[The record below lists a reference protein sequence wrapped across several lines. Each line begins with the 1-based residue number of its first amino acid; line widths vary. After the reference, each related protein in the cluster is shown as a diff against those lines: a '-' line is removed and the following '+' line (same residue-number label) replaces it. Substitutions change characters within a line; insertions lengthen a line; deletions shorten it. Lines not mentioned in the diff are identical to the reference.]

1 MPITYP
7 TTRLGVKIEIFL
19 VGTGWTDISAYVLYN
34 TRVRCKRGV
43 GIEDTGAGQPNSI
56 TFTLDNTDRRFSPR
70 NVTGP
75 YYGRLRQNTKLRY
88 SLDAGNGY
96 VQRAQGEVPNWTPS
110 EPPDGPRTLQI
121 EAVDV
126 RRRYQKGTPPL
137 NSPLY
142 NATLAAEPVTYV
154 PLEEGDSATR
164 ASLSGGGRATGATI
178 TSSGT
183 IDFAADSDLPG
194 SKPVAKL
201 TANSQIITSVGGFGY
216 DRHWQVDWFMKI
228 PSALPG
234 TTIFRRVTTNGTAI
248 KWDCQADATNY
259 RIIGYNAAGT
269 MAADS
274 GNVAVAGLFIGQ
286 WVHCRL
292 MSERMFPSTSIW
304 EWQFTVTPISGAS
317 PSVVGQSSLA
327 GTVGNVLTEG
337 VIAQAGNAGISVGH
351 SATYDLYDF
360 TAGLDDAAT
369 GYTGESPTDRFLRLC
384 DEESVT
390 ASVRSNGTD
399 MVAMGPQRSLDFMS
413 NVRECLAANEGYLDA
428 DTTGNLRMT
437 SRTYLENRAVAMTI
451 SHSSRRAF
459 NIVGAETDK
468 LLENYFTAQRVNGGS
483 VLSAVEDGPY
493 NISDPGDDPDGVG
506 RYPGGETYNLDS
518 DAALADHANYH
529 TYRGTIDHPALDSL
543 KIHFGR
549 SGVSAALL
557 ATWLTMDT
565 FQRVQVTSP
574 PTSLGVDTLDQMV
587 FGWTETADQF
597 ELVVDMNCRPAAA
610 WTVATVESDER
621 LDSEDHFLLH
631 ALTTGDTSARI
642 YSASSE
648 VQATY
653 WDHRDGDYKVRILGE
668 DCLVT
673 NVSGL
678 NAQAA
683 PSFIAAGTGAS
694 ASSGSITPGLP
705 AGMQKGDL
713 MLLLASTRNDG
724 TGTVATPSGWSRI
737 QDVDNQTLFG
747 KIHSGSE
754 SAPLVTFIN
763 GAANEDTLAQMAALR
778 NVALLGRGSTLTP
791 RVLASAITLNV
802 SAQNV
807 DLPAAVSAPRQ
818 NTVEIYFGWKK
829 DDVTTVG
836 SLGSPPTR
844 IGVVSST
851 AGNDACQFWDYRI
864 NTDVV
869 SSVIG
874 FWTMTGGVP
883 AVSNGAVVVLDA
895 NVQIMTLTRAQN
907 GASLTHQAG
916 EQVRVKTPIVLAL
929 PES

>member
-34 TRVRCKRGV
+34 TRVKCKRGI
-43 GIEDTGAGQPNSI
+43 GIEDTGSGQPNSI
-56 TFTLDNTDRRFSPR
+56 TLTLDNTDRRFSPR

-88 SLDAGNGY
+88 SIDAGTGY
-96 VQRAQGEVPNWTPS
+96 VQRAQGEVPNWTPR
-110 EPPDGPRTLQI
+110 EPVDGARTLQI

-126 RRRYQKGTPPL
+126 RRRYAKGTPPL

-142 NATLAAEPVTYV
+142 NSILLVDPVTYM
-154 PLEEGDSATR
+154 PLEEGTEATR
-164 ASLSGGGRATGATI
+164 ASLSGAGLATGATI

-183 IDFAADSDLPG
+183 IDFGSDGDLPG
-194 SKPVAKL
+194 SKPAAKL
-201 TANSQIITSVGGFGY
+201 TANSSITVTTGGYGFDG
-216 DRHWQVDWFMKI
+216 HWQLDWFMKI

-234 TTIFRRVTTNGTAI
+234 TTIFRRPTSSGTAVR
-248 KWDCQADATNY
+248 WDCQADATNY
-259 RIIGYNAAGT
+259 RILGYNSANAII
-269 MAADS
+269 ADS
-274 GNVAVAGLFIGQ
+274 GNLAVAGLFIGG
-286 WVHCRL
+286 WAHFRL
-292 MSERMFPSTSIW
+292 MAENTSATQW
-304 EWQFTVTPISGAS
+304 EWSFTVTPITGAAGS
-317 PSVVGQSSLA
+317 STGQTGLT
-327 GTVGNVLTEG
+327 GQVGNLLSDRM
-337 VIAQAGNAGISVGH
+337 IPQAGNAGISVAHG
-351 SATYDLYDF
+351 AIYDTYSF
-360 TAGLDDAAT
+360 TGLDDAAT

-384 DEESVT
+384 DEESIT

-413 NVRECLAANEGYLDA
+413 NVRDCLSANEGYLDA

-437 SRTYLENRAVAMTI
+437 SRTYLENRAVAMTV
-451 SHSSRRAF
+451 SHSSRRAYD
-459 NIVGAETDK
+459 IVGADADR
-468 LLENYFTAQRVNGGS
+468 LLENYFTASRVNGGS
-483 VLSAVEDGPY
+483 ILSAVEDGPY
-493 NISDPGDDPDGVG
+493 NISDPMDDPDGVG
-506 RYPGGETYNLDS
+506 RYPGGETYNLNS
-518 DAALADHANYH
+518 DAALADHAGYH
-529 TYRGTIDHPALDSL
+529 TYRGTIDHPALESL

-549 SGVSAALL
+549 PGVSAALL

-565 FQRVQVTSP
+565 FQRVQVTTP

-631 ALTTGDTSARI
+631 ALTTSDTSSRI
-642 YSASSE
+642 YSASTE

-653 WDHRDGDYKVRILGE
+653 WDHRDGNYKVRILGE
-668 DCLVT
+668 DSLVT

-678 NAQAA
+678 NAAA
-683 PSFIAAGTGAS
+683 AASFIAAGTGVS

-713 MLLLASTRNDG
+713 MLLLASTRNAG

-737 QDVDNQTLFG
+737 EDVDNQTLFG

-763 GAANEDTLAQMAALR
+763 GAALEDTLAQMAAFR
-778 NVALLGRGSTLTP
+778 NVSLFGRAGLAV
-791 RVLASAITLNV
+791 RVLASSLALNV

-807 DLPAAVSAPRQ
+807 NLPAAISAPRE
-818 NTVEIYFGWKK
+818 NTLEIYFGWKQ

-851 AGNDACQFWDYRI
+851 AGNDACQFWDYRL

-874 FWTMTGGVP
+874 FWTMTGGAS

-929 PES
+929 PEA